1 MTPAPHPLRCETCN
15 KATSEIL
22 ENGAIRCKGNYLS
35 PDYVRFI
42 SEMGCASHSASSDKV
57 LDELERKFI
66 VLNQQGNF
74 RPWNIGHIRDVIAE
88 LRHAKNSGEFE
99 QEKAEPSKQTKRQE

>member
-1 MTPAPHPLRCETCN
+1 MTPAQHPLRCETCN

-42 SEMGCASHSASSDKV
+42 SEMGCASHSASSDV
-57 LDELERKFI
+57 LEELEKR
-66 VLNQQGNF
+66 VWYMGQGEREF
-74 RPWNIGHIRDVIAE
+74 LHKEVEKLKEE
-88 LRHAKNSGEFE
+88 LR
-99 QEKAEPSKQTKRQE
+99 Q